1 MICTERPGFGAS
13 SRLPGRGFDEHADDL
28 AAILDDLGIE
38 RSPAIAGSGGAPHL
52 LAFAARHP
60 ERVAAG
66 TIVVGAAPLVGAE
79 VERQVPFNVETYRFV
94 MASDFAGALARAN
107 DVRGENLTDPLA
119 SVRSIMSSAP
129 PTDLAVMD
137 DPHWQAAYMASA
149 REMLRLGAEGWVDEV
164 FAIFG
169 RYGEIDLGAV
179 RTSITWWHGAG
190 DRNVPLSAAR
200 RAVSRL
206 PAATL
211 IEWEAEGH
219 LAAYHR
225 EGELLDEL
233 LRRSDAA

>member
-28 AAILDDLGIE
+28 SAILDHLGIE
-38 RSPAIAGSGGAPHL
+38 RPPAIAGSGGAPHL

-66 TIVVGAAPLVGAE
+66 TIVVGAAPLFEAE
-79 VERQVPFNVETYRFV
+79 VEQQIPLNVEAYRFV
-94 MASDFAGALARAN
+94 MANDFAGALERAN
-107 DVRGENLTDPLA
+107 EVREENLTDPLA
-119 SVRSIMSSAP
+119 SIRSIMSSAP
-129 PTDLAVMD
+129 ATDLAMMD
-137 DPHWQAAYMASA
+137 DPDWQAAYIASA
-149 REMLRLGAEGWVDEV
+149 REMLRLGAEGWVDEG

-169 RYGEIDLGAV
+169 RYAEIDLDVIG
-179 RTSITWWHGAG
+179 TSITWWHGDG

-200 RAVSRL
+200 RVVSRL

-211 IEWEAEGH
+211 IEWKAEGH
-219 LAAYHR
+219 MAAYHR

-233 LRRSDAA
+233 LLRSDAA